1 VSNRAVGRR
10 QPAFFVSFL
19 LHVAALV
26 VIGSTSPPSYWRA
39 VSQAGSSIA
48 RVTSERLRPFAG
60 VPGEPTVPPAD
71 ESKDLDPLVVEN
83 SPTTL
88 IIQNF
93 TFDFGRV
100 SERATALFPF
110 LSLQLSSDGPPVD
123 RGVAARRRLV
133 NPFGGRPGDSNPPL
147 VLSENALQTVV
158 DSAWSRRYR
167 WRVFRPVRELTGKY
181 NADTGR
187 LPLLLRRYADQTML
201 QPYLDTEIPDMRLWT
216 ELGIAADHTDYIAFI
231 TKYAIDHPSS
241 KATTEL
247 LFLLDKLA
255 QGSYDAL
262 ATLVGMNPV
271 RMEWTRSTNREAYDL
286 FTMMRRYYRSEL
298 ALKNLD
304 DYVAL
309 RLFFDRIRIAILS
322 GIVRTT
328 PNGYRA
334 SDARF
339 LIGSIYWRQLREDE
353 AVRWWRGLTVD
364 PEDSYHAAAAQ
375 LLEAIRRAGPN
386 IQRIDRGAVND
397 ALEGERRK
405 WVDFWERRLERFGYS
420 FDVY

>member
-1 VSNRAVGRR
+1 MNRRR
-10 QPAFFVSFL
+10 PSALGISFA
-19 LHVAALV
+19 LHVAALAL
-26 VIGSTSPPSYWRA
+26 IGSTTPPSYWRV
-39 VSQAGSSIA
+39 VSRDGG
-48 RVTSERLRPFAG
+48 VTKTATERLRAFPG

-71 ESKDLDPLVVEN
+71 ESKDLDPLIVEN
-83 SPTTL
+83 STTTL

-93 TFDFGRV
+93 TFDFGKI
-100 SERATALFPF
+100 SERATELFPF
-110 LSLQLSSDGPPVD
+110 LSLQLPFDSPPVD
-123 RGVAARRRLV
+123 RGAALRRRLV
-133 NPFGGRPGDSNPPL
+133 NPFASGAPGDSNPPL
-147 VLSENALQTVV
+147 VLSDSALQTVV

-167 WRVFRPVRELTGKY
+167 WRTFRPVRELTSKY

-187 LPLLLRRYADQTML
+187 LPLLLRRYADETML

-216 ELGIAADHTDYIAFI
+216 ELGIAADHADYIAFI
-231 TKYAIDHPSS
+231 TKYATEHPSS

-262 ATLVGMNPV
+262 ATLIGMNPA
-271 RMEWTRSTNREAYDL
+271 RMEWTRTTSSEAYDL
-286 FTMMRRYYRSEL
+286 FTMMRRYYRSQL
-298 ALKNLD
+298 ALKNLE

-339 LIGSIYWRQLREDE
+339 LIGSIYWRQLREE
-353 AVRWWRGLTVD
+353 
-364 PEDSYHAAAAQ
+364 E
-375 LLEAIRRAGPN
+375 
-386 IQRIDRGAVND
+386 
-397 ALEGERRK
+397 
-405 WVDFWERRLERFGYS
+405 
-420 FDVY
+420 

>member
-1 VSNRAVGRR
+1 VGRR
-10 QPAFFVSFL
+10 PPAFFVSFV
-19 LHVAALV
+19 LHVAALAL
-26 VIGSTSPPSYWRA
+26 IGYSAPPSYWRA
-39 VSQAGSSIA
+39 VAQAGGSIA
-48 RVTSERLRPFAG
+48 KVTSERLRPFAG
-60 VPGEPTVPPAD
+60 VPGDPIVPPAD
-71 ESKDLDPLVVEN
+71 ESKDLDPLIVEN
-83 SPTTL
+83 APTTL

-93 TFDFGRV
+93 TFDFGKV

-110 LSLQLSSDGPPVD
+110 LSLQLSSDGPPID

-133 NPFGGRPGDSNPPL
+133 NPFASGTPGDSNPPL
-147 VLSENALQTVV
+147 VLSESALQTVV

-167 WRVFRPVRELTGKY
+167 WRVFRPVRELISKY
-181 NADTGR
+181 NGDTGR
-187 LPLLLRRYADQTML
+187 LPLLLRRYADETML

-231 TKYAIDHPSS
+231 TKYASEHPSS

-262 ATLVGMNPV
+262 ATLVGMNPA
-271 RMEWTRSTNREAYDL
+271 RMEWTRSTNRDAYDL
-286 FTMMRRYYRSEL
+286 FNTMRRYYRSEL

-309 RLFFDRIRIAILS
+309 RLFFDRIRVAILS

-328 PNGYRA
+328 PNAYRA

-339 LIGSIYWRQLREDE
+339 VIGSIYWRQLRENE
-353 AVRWWRGLTVD
+353 AVRWWREMTVN
-364 PEDSYHAAAAQ
+364 PEDAYHEAASRV
-375 LLEAIRRAGPN
+375 LEAIRRAGPN
-386 IQRIDRGAVND
+386 LQRIDRGAVND
-397 ALEGERRK
+397 ALESERRK
-405 WVDFWERRLERFGYS
+405 WVDFWENRLERFGYS

>member
-1 VSNRAVGRR
+1 V
-10 QPAFFVSFL
+10 
-19 LHVAALV
+19 LHLAALAIV
-26 VIGSTSPPSYWRA
+26 GSAAPPSYWRA
-39 VSQAGSSIA
+39 VSQAGGSIA
-48 RVTSERLRPFAG
+48 KVSSERLRPFTG
-60 VPGEPTVPPAD
+60 VPGDPTVPPAD
-71 ESKDLDPLVVEN
+71 ESKDLDPLIVEN

-93 TFDFGRV
+93 TFDFGKV
-100 SERATALFPF
+100 SERATGLFPF
-110 LSLQLSSDGPPVD
+110 LSLQLPADGPPID

-133 NPFGGRPGDSNPPL
+133 NPFASGPPGDSNPPL
-147 VLSENALQTVV
+147 VLSESALQTVV

-167 WRVFRPVRELTGKY
+167 WRVFRPVRELTSKY
-181 NADTGR
+181 NGDTGR
-187 LPLLLRRYADQTML
+187 LPLLLRRYADETML

-231 TKYAIDHPSS
+231 TKYASEHPSS

-262 ATLVGMNPV
+262 ATLVGMNPA
-271 RMEWTRSTNREAYDL
+271 RMEWTRSTNRDAYDL
-286 FTMMRRYYRSEL
+286 FNNMRRYYRSEL
-298 ALKNLD
+298 ALRNLD

-309 RLFFDRIRIAILS
+309 RLFFDRIRAAILS

-353 AVRWWRGLTVD
+353 AVRWWREMTVNPQD
-364 PEDSYHAAAAQ
+364 TYHEAASRV
-375 LLEAIRRAGPN
+375 LEAIRRAGPN
-386 IQRIDRGAVND
+386 LQRIDRGAVND

-405 WVDFWERRLERFGYS
+405 WVDFWETRLGRFGYS

>member
-1 VSNRAVGRR
+1 VNRRR
-10 QPAFFVSFL
+10 PSAFATSFA
-19 LHVAALV
+19 LHVA
-26 VIGSTSPPSYWRA
+26 VIGAIGSATPPRDWRIVSP
-39 VSQAGSSIA
+39 AGS
-48 RVTSERLRPFAG
+48 VTKVTTERLRPFRG
-60 VPGEPTVPPAD
+60 VPGDPTVPPAD
-71 ESKDLDPLVVEN
+71 ESKDLDPLIVQN

-93 TFDFGRV
+93 TFDFGKV
-100 SERATALFPF
+100 SERATELFPF
-110 LSLQLSSDGPPVD
+110 LSLQLPFDSHPVD
-123 RGVAARRRLV
+123 HSAARRRLA
-133 NPFGGRPGDSNPPL
+133 NPFASGAPGDANPPL
-147 VLSENALQTVV
+147 VVSDSALQTLV

-167 WRVFRPVRELTGKY
+167 WRTFRPVRELTSRY

-187 LPLLLRRYADQTML
+187 LPLLLRRYADETML

-216 ELGIAADHTDYIAFI
+216 ELGIAADHADYIEFI
-231 TKYAIDHPSS
+231 TRYATEHPAS

-262 ATLVGMNPV
+262 ATLVGMNPS
-271 RMEWTRSTNREAYDL
+271 RMEWTRSTNLEAYQL
-286 FTMMRRYYRSEL
+286 FTTMRRVYRGHLQS
-298 ALKNLD
+298 KGLD

-309 RLFFDRIRIAILS
+309 RLFFDRIRVAILS

-339 LIGSIYWRQLREDE
+339 LIGSIYWRQLREEE
-353 AVRWWRGLTVD
+353 AVRWWREMTVN
-364 PEDSYHAAAAQ
+364 PEDSYRAAAAQ
-375 LLEAIRRAGPN
+375 ILDAVGRAGAN

-397 ALEGERRK
+397 ALDAERRK
-405 WVDFWERRLERFGYS
+405 WVDFWEARLGRFGYS